1 MNSAV
6 KSIASLLIL
15 ALALP
20 GAESAPRRLA
30 YFKELAGKLNNFK
43 NATGD
48 ALALKDSESYQCPQ
62 VIKAFKKMGGVVDGI
77 LDEESHDGCCDN
89 KLVGVTCVYPEPT
102 FLGVVTSM

>member
-20 GAESAPRRLA
+20 GAESLPRKLA
-30 YFKELAGKLNNFK
+30 NFIGKFNNFN
-43 NATGD
+43 NATGV

-77 LDEESHDGCCDN
+77 LDEESHNGCCDMEG
-89 KLVGVTCVYPEPT
+89 LTCDYPEPA
-102 FLGVVTSM
+102 LLAVVTSM